1 MGREPKTFSQSSS
14 SFLALQLRL
23 FSFIQLGSGVA
34 FIAIACVLI
43 WPPTGLAA
51 VLWAIGALAIIAGII
66 GFIAAHEKSIAC
78 CLSPYITLTGLVLA
92 AKTGLLLYLFIA
104 PGKAEDSVVQAYN
117 KSHANDPSPPPPP
130 LSKIHSGIYIGRW
143 VLLGLFALQLVAILS
158 ALLLRCCAKR
168 AMKQQNEKYQPFVE
182 DLESCYNARTAEAN
196 AKLAQMKAEMV
207 TAQTLKKNKA
217 GAAYLHTEMVS
228 AASAASQDTIA
239 PYRPAAAPATTTTRT
254 APVPPRPL
262 HSQMY
267 PSTAAP
273 ANGARGGSINRAA
286 GGNNNTTAAAGQ
298 PQRSP
303 LGASSLPSQAHAS
316 APTISASSNNN
327 TRDAFKPTWASKA
340 SGSS

>member
-1 MGREPKTFSQSSS
+1 MREPKSFSQGSA

-43 WPPTGLAA
+43 WPPQGSGLA
-51 VLWAIGALAIIAGII
+51 VCLWAVGALAIIAGII

-104 PGKAEDSVVQAYN
+104 PGKAVDSVVQAYT
-117 KSHANDPSPPPPP
+117 KGHANDPSPPTPP
-130 LSKIHSGIYIGRW
+130 LDKIHSGIYVGRW
-143 VLLGLFALQLVAILS
+143 VLLGLFGLQLVAILV

-168 AMKQQNEKYQPFVE
+168 AAKQQNNKYQPFVE

-196 AKLAQMKAEMV
+196 AKLAQMKADV
-207 TAQTLKKNKA
+207 ITAQTLKKNKT

-228 AASAASQDTIA
+228 ASSASASQTNNNGNNNGRDTIA
-239 PYRPAAAPATTTTRT
+239 PYRPATTNVRT
-254 APVPPRPL
+254 A
-262 HSQMY
+262 
-267 PSTAAP
+267 
-273 ANGARGGSINRAA
+273 RAA
-286 GGNNNTTAAAGQ
+286 GGRTGAAGQ

-303 LGASSLPSQAHAS
+303 LGPSSLSSHAPAS
-316 APTISASSNNN
+316 APTISVQSTA
-327 TRDAFKPTWASKA
+327 TRDPFKPTWASKA
-340 SGSS
+340 SGNH